1 MKLVRVLLPINQQG
15 TTESCRNTAF
25 ALAQRFGARLEVPQ
39 LCAAPWQQLPYSTE
53 LSPYYS
59 RS

>member
-25 ALAQRFGARLEVPQ
+25 ALAQRFGARRRAALRRA
-39 LCAAPWQQLPYSTE
+39 LAAAPLFH
-53 LSPYYS
+53 
-59 RS
+59 RA